1 MTNGILARKPLGTT
15 GFSAPP
21 IAIGCAPL
29 GNMPDTFGYAVPE
42 DDAVATVLRALEGP
56 LDYIDTSA
64 EYGDGESERRIG
76 LAYQRLGGRPAS
88 SVLQTKIGMGPDG
101 DFSGDA
107 IKRRFERSLR
117 LLGVDRIE
125 IVFLHDPEHISFDD
139 GMAPGGPVEALQQLR
154 DQGAIGVLGV
164 AGGPIPVEQQYVETG
179 IFDVLI
185 THNRYTLL
193 DRVADPLLS
202 LARERGMVVMNAAPY
217 GSGILAKGS
226 AAYPRYAYQEAPGEM
241 IERTQQYEA
250 ICDRYGFPLA
260 AAALQF
266 SMRDPRI
273 DVTIVGMS
281 KPERIDQTIALAK
294 LDIPDAA
301 WDEIMAVPFDMSEP
315 EANRDMSNYG
325 K

>member
-1 MTNGILARKPLGTT
+1 MTSDILARKPLGTT
-15 GFSAPP
+15 GISAPP

-29 GNMPDTFGYAVPE
+29 GNMPDTFGYAVSE
-42 DDAVATVLRALEGP
+42 ADAIATVLRALEGP

-64 EYGDGESERRIG
+64 EYGNGESERRIG
-76 LAYQRLGGRPAS
+76 LAYKQIGGRPAS

-107 IKRRFERSLR
+107 IKRRFERSLE
-117 LLGVDRIE
+117 LLGVDHIE
-125 IVFLHDPEHISFDD
+125 IVFLHDPEHISFDE
-139 GMAPGGPVEALQQLR
+139 GMAPGGPVEVLQGLK

-164 AGGPIPVEQQYVETG
+164 AGGPIPVEQAYVETG
-179 IFDVLI
+179 VFDVLI

-193 DRVADPLLS
+193 NRVADPLLT
-202 LARERGMVVMNAAPY
+202 LAKERGLAVMNAAPY
-217 GSGILAKGS
+217 GSGILAKGP
-226 AAYPRYAYQEAPGEM
+226 AAYPRYAYQQAPDEM
-241 IERTQQYEA
+241 VERTRQYEA
-250 ICDRYGFPLA
+250 ICDRYGIPLG

-281 KPERIDQTIALAK
+281 KPERIDQTVALAEIE
-294 LDIPDAA
+294 IPADA
-301 WDEIMAVPFDMSEP
+301 WDELLAVPFDMSEP

>member
-15 GFSAPP
+15 GISVPP
-21 IAIGCAPL
+21 IAVGCAPL
-29 GNMPDTFGYAVPE
+29 GNMPDTFGYAVSE
-42 DDAVATVLRALEGP
+42 EEAVATVLRALKGP

-64 EYGDGESERRIG
+64 EYGNGESERRVG
-76 LAYQRLGGRPAS
+76 LAYRQLGGRPAS

-107 IKRRFERSLR
+107 IKRRFERSLE
-117 LLGVDRIE
+117 LLGVDSIE
-125 IVFLHDPEHISFDD
+125 IVFLHDPELISFAE
-139 GMAPGGPVEALQQLR
+139 GMAPGGPVEVLQQFKE
-154 DQGAIGVLGV
+154 QGAIGVLGV
-164 AGGPIPVEQQYVETG
+164 AGGPIDVERQYVETG

-193 DRVADPLLS
+193 NRVADPLLT
-202 LARERGMVVMNAAPY
+202 LAKDRGLAVMNAAPY
-217 GSGILAKGS
+217 GSGILAKGAS
-226 AAYPRYAYQEAPGEM
+226 AYPRYAYQEAPDVM
-241 IERTQQYEA
+241 VERTREFEA
-250 ICDRYGFPLA
+250 ICARHDIPLG

-281 KPERIDQTIALAK
+281 KPDRIDQTIALAEVE
-294 LDIPDAA
+294 IPDAA
-301 WDEIMAVPFDMSEP
+301 WEEILAIPFDMGEP
-315 EANRDMSNYG
+315 EANRDMSGYG

>member
-1 MTNGILARKPLGTT
+1 MTTGILQRRPLGTT
-15 GFSAPP
+15 GISAPP

-29 GNMPDTFGYAVPE
+29 GNMPDTFGYAVSE
-42 DDAVATVLRALEGP
+42 ADAIATILRALAGP

-76 LAYQRLGGRPAS
+76 LAYKQIGGRPAT

-107 IKRRFERSLR
+107 IKRRFERSLA

-125 IVFLHDPEHISFDD
+125 IVFLHDPEHIAFEE
-139 GMAPGGPVEALQQLR
+139 GMAPGGPVEMLQQFKE
-154 DQGAIGVLGV
+154 QGAIGALGV
-164 AGGPIPVEQQYVETG
+164 AGGPIPVEQAYVETG
-179 IFDVLI
+179 IFDMLI

-193 DRVADPLLS
+193 NRIADPLLT
-202 LARERGMVVMNAAPY
+202 LAKDRGLTVMNAAPY
-217 GSGILAKGS
+217 GSGILAKG
-226 AAYPRYAYQEAPGEM
+226 AATYPRYAYQEAPDEM
-241 IERTQQYEA
+241 VERTRAYEA
-250 ICDRYGFPLA
+250 ICARYDIPLA

-281 KPERIDQTIALAK
+281 KPERIDQTIALAGVE
-294 LDIPDAA
+294 IPAEA
-301 WDEIMAVPFDMSEP
+301 WDEILAVPFDMSEP
-315 EANRDMSNYG
+315 EANRDMSSYG

>member
-1 MTNGILARKPLGTT
+1 MTDTILARVPLGTT
-15 GFSAPP
+15 GLSAPP

-29 GNMPDTFGYAVPE
+29 GNMPGTFGYEVTEA
-42 DDAVATVLRALEGP
+42 DAIATILRGLEGP

-64 EYGDGESERRIG
+64 EYGNGESERRIG
-76 LAYQRLGGRPAS
+76 LAYQQVGGRPAS

-107 IKRRFERSLR
+107 IKRRFERSLS

-125 IVFLHDPEHISFDD
+125 MVFLHDPELTPFADA
-139 GMAPGGPVEALQQLR
+139 MAPGGPVEVLQGFKE
-154 DQGAIGVLGV
+154 QGLIGHVGV

-179 IFDVLI
+179 IFDLLI
-185 THNRYTLL
+185 THNRFTLL
-193 DRVADPLLS
+193 NRSADPLLT
-202 LARERGMVVMNAAPY
+202 LAKERGLAVMNAAPY

-241 IERTQQYEA
+241 IERTRAYEA
-250 ICDRYGFPLA
+250 ICARYGVPLA

-281 KPERIDQTIALAK
+281 RPDRIDSTVALAETV
-294 LDIPDAA
+294 IPDEA
-301 WDEIMAVPFDMSEP
+301 WEEILAVPFDAEDP
-315 EANRDMSNYG
+315 EAHRDMSEYG

>member
-1 MTNGILARKPLGTT
+1 MTTGILARKPLGTT
-15 GFSAPP
+15 GISAPP

-42 DDAVATVLRALEGP
+42 TEAVATVLRALEGP

-76 LAYQRLGGRPAS
+76 LAYKELGGRPAS

-107 IKRRFERSLR
+107 IKRRFERSLQ
-117 LLGVDRIE
+117 LLGVDHIE
-125 IVFLHDPEHISFDD
+125 IVFLHDPEHISFEE
-139 GMAPGGPVEALQQLR
+139 GMAPGGPVAVLQQLKE
-154 DQGAIGVLGV
+154 QGAIGVLGV
-164 AGGPIPVEQQYVETG
+164 AGGPIPVETQYVETG
-179 IFDVLI
+179 VFDVLI

-193 DRVADPLLS
+193 NRVADPLLT
-202 LARERGMVVMNAAPY
+202 LAKDRGMVVMNAAPY

-226 AAYPRYAYQEAPGEM
+226 AAYPRYAYQQAPDVM
-241 IERTQQYEA
+241 IERAQAYEA
-250 ICDRYGFPLA
+250 ICQRYGIPLG

-266 SMRDPRI
+266 SMHDPRI

-281 KPERIDQTIALAK
+281 KPERIDQTIRLAET
-294 LDIPDAA
+294 DIPDAA
-301 WDEIMAVPFDMSEP
+301 WDEIMAVPFDMGEP
-315 EANRDMSNYG
+315 EANRDMSGYG
-325 K
+325 R